1 MDTATCAVVQQGRG
15 QPQRGRSLAASH
27 SREAKLDLDITIV
40 TRSVLKTPLMCGDL
54 SHSSAGTLL
63 GLSRGL
69 MWAGGGIPAF
79 LHSELTLTSTFG
91 IDK

>member
-27 SREAKLDLDITIV
+27 SREAKLDLDITIIV

-54 SHSSAGTLL
+54 FHSSAGTFLV
-63 GLSRGL
+63 LSRGL
-69 MWAGGGIPAF
+69 MWAAAGIPAF
-79 LHSELTLTSTFG
+79 LHSELTSTFDR
-91 IDK
+91 DK

>member
-15 QPQRGRSLAASH
+15 QPQRGEISGCIAFSG
-27 SREAKLDLDITIV
+27 SKTGSIDITIV

-79 LHSELTLTSTFG
+79 LHSELTSTF
-91 IDK
+91 DRDE

>member
-15 QPQRGRSLAASH
+15 QPQRGEISGCIAFSGSKTRSI
-27 SREAKLDLDITIV
+27 DITIV
-40 TRSVLKTPLMCGDL
+40 TRSVLKTLLMCGDL
-54 SHSSAGTLL
+54 FHSSAGTLL

-79 LHSELTLTSTFG
+79 LHSELTSTFDR
-91 IDK
+91 DK